1 MNIAGKYNNYDPHPK
16 KVIPGFEDQAWE
28 GVPAVKAELTRK
40 AEDILSRKK
49 ERFSVWISIPVSPKR
64 N

>member
-28 GVPAVKAELTRK
+28 GVPAVMAELTRK
-40 AEDILSRKK
+40 AEDILSR
-49 ERFSVWISIPVSPKR
+49 
-64 N
+64 

>member
-28 GVPAVKAELTRK
+28 GVPAVKAEL
-40 AEDILSRKK
+40 
-49 ERFSVWISIPVSPKR
+49 FSVWISIPVSPKR

>member
-28 GVPAVKAELTRK
+28 GVPVYDCFE
-40 AEDILSRKK
+40 IW
-49 ERFSVWISIPVSPKR
+49 FC
-64 N
+64 

>member
-28 GVPAVKAELTRK
+28 GVPAVKAELTL
-40 AEDILSRKK
+40 AIGE
-49 ERFSVWISIPVSPKR
+49 
-64 N
+64 